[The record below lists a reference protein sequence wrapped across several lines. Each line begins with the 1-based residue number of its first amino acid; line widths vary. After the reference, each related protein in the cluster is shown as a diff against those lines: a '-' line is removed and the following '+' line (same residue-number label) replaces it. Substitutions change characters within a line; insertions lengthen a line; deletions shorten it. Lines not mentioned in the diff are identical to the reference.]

1 MRLAEFVA
9 RTDSRWAED
18 FHGSEGRWARRALC
32 GAASVAWL
40 RVVEELGVEAALRV

>member
-1 MRLAEFVA
+1 MA

-18 FHGSEGRWARRALC
+18 FHGSEGRFRWARRALC